1 MSDHLRELNKARTG
15 AFKKNE
21 QSEDFLEGFNRYLL
35 KKEQQE
41 YRPHPIEHPFI
52 FVLGL
57 PRSGTTLISQLIA
70 NSLDTGYINNL
81 AARFYLAPLH
91 GVRFARAVLGEKHA
105 TDYRSRYAHTDNLS
119 DIHEFGY
126 FWRHWLQKEKLGDV
140 ARAEEQEALIR
151 WQDLKACLS
160 TLQHEF
166 GKAMVF
172 KNIFG
177 SYHMPKL
184 RELLGKALFV
194 YIERDEL
201 DVACSI
207 LDARR
212 KYYGDNLDTWW
223 SYAPPEVEQLQEEH
237 YWKQIAGQV
246 HYLKQYYYNEFE
258 KLPEGSVVKI
268 DYAELCRD
276 PESVT
281 RSIQQALH
289 EQFDYE
295 LPLRKAPPRSFDFR
309 SYDNRNQEKQKFESL
324 LNDLRTH
331 D

>member
-1 MSDHLRELNKARTG
+1 MSDDLRELNKARTG
-15 AFKKNE
+15 SFQKDE

-35 KKEQQE
+35 EKEQLE
-41 YRPHPIEHPFI
+41 YRPHVIEHPFI

-91 GVRFARAVLGEKHA
+91 GVRFAKAVLGDRHS
-105 TDYRSRYAHTDNLS
+105 TDYRSRFAHTDNLS

-140 ARAEEQEALIR
+140 ARAKEQEAYIP
-151 WQDLKACLS
+151 WKDLKACLS

-166 GKAMVF
+166 GKAMIF

-177 SYHMPKL
+177 SYHMPKF
-184 RELLGKALFV
+184 RELLSKVLFV

-212 KYYGDNLDTWW
+212 KYYGENLDTWW
-223 SYAPPEVEQLQEEH
+223 SYAPPEVEELREEH
-237 YWKQIAGQV
+237 YWKQIAGQI
-246 HYLKQYYYNEFE
+246 HYLKRYYYSEFAA
-258 KLPEGSVVKI
+258 LPEDGVLKVS
-268 DYAELCRD
+268 YAELCQS
-276 PESVT
+276 PEGVT
-281 RSIQQALH
+281 QRIQKRLK
-289 EQFDYE
+289 ELYDYD
-295 LPLRKAPPRSFDFR
+295 LPLRQAPPEGFDFR
-309 SYDNRNQEKQKFESL
+309 TYDDRAQEKLKFESL
-324 LNDLRTH
+324 LNDLSKN